1 MIKPK
6 DITITSMDGDNLN
19 YTISR
24 IPASHAREIVA
35 NYPVSAVPKIGDYK
49 VNEAMM
55 LKMLAYV
62 SVVNDAGNAI
72 ALVNR
77 TLIDNHVPDWETLA
91 KIEMAMIEYNT
102 SFFQNGK
109 TSLFFEGIAA
119 KAQALITKT
128 LTDLLAQ
135 SSQKGEPPSTN

>member
-6 DITITSMDGDNLN
+6 QISLQTMDGDTRE

-24 IPASHAREIVA
+24 IPAVQAREIVSQ
-35 NYPVSAVPKIGDYK
+35 YPVSAVPKIGDYK

-55 LKMLAYV
+55 LKILSYV
-62 SVVNDAGNAI
+62 TVTTDAGTEL
-72 ALVNR
+72 ALTNK

-91 KIEMAMIEYNT
+91 RIEMAMVEYNT
-102 SFFQNGK
+102 SFFSNGK
-109 TSLFFEGIAA
+109 SSSFFENIGQ
-119 KAQALITKT
+119 KAQVLITKT

-135 SSQKGEPPSTN
+135 SSQGKEPPSTN

>member
-6 DITITSMDGDNLN
+6 QVTIETMDGEVRE

-24 IPASHAREIVA
+24 IPATHAREIVSQ
-35 NYPVSAVPKIGDYK
+35 YPISAVPKIGDYK

-55 LKMLAYV
+55 LKMLSYV
-62 SVVNDAGNAI
+62 TVTTAEGAEL
-72 ALVNR
+72 ALTNR

-91 KIEMAMIEYNT
+91 KIEMAMVEYNT
-102 SFFQNGK
+102 SFFSSGK
-109 TSLFFEGIAA
+109 SSSFFEGIGA

-135 SSQKGEPPSTN
+135 SSQKDEPPSKS